1 MNILLAEDEKDLSRA
16 LVAVLEHNG
25 YTVTPVY
32 DGEAAVEAAKE
43 DAFDCM
49 VFDIMMPKMDGITA
63 LGIIRN
69 SGDMTPVLLL
79 TAKSEM
85 NDKVSGLDAGAD
97 DYLTKPFVMV
107 ELLARIRSLTRR
119 SNAYTPKKLT
129 FGSVTLDISG
139 QELVSENSVRL
150 AGMEASL
157 MEFLMLNPNKSFTT
171 EEIYSHVWKIKTDK
185 KESVYQA
192 PNTDGSTGNST
203 DNSTDISNSTDVVW
217 IYISYLRN
225 KLKSIAADVEI
236 RGQKGGSFILDLIQ

>member
-25 YTVTPVY
+25 YKVTPVY
-32 DGEAAVEAAKE
+32 DGEAAVEEAK
-43 DAFDCM
+43 AGVFDCM

-63 LGIIRN
+63 LGIIRD

-79 TAKSEM
+79 TAKAEM
-85 NDKVSGLDAGAD
+85 DDKVAGLDAGAD

-119 SNAYTPKKLT
+119 SGVYSPKKLS

-139 QELVSENSVRL
+139 QELFSENSVRL

-157 MEFLMLNPNKSFTT
+157 MEFFMMNPEKSFTT
-171 EEIYSHVWKIKTDK
+171 EEIYSHVWK
-185 KESVYQA
+185 ESD
-192 PNTDGSTGNST
+192 DG
-203 DNSTDISNSTDVVW
+203 IDVVW

-225 KLKSIAADVEI
+225 KLRSIAADI
-236 RGQKGGSFILDLIQ
+236 DIKGEKNGSFVLEVVNQKQ

>member
-16 LVAVLEHNG
+16 LVAVLQHNG

-32 DGEAAVEAAKE
+32 DGEAAVEEAK
-43 DAFDCM
+43 AGVFDCM

-79 TAKSEM
+79 TAKAEM
-85 NDKVSGLDAGAD
+85 DDKVNGLDAGAD

-119 SNAYTPKKLT
+119 SGAYTPKKLS
-129 FGSVTLDISG
+129 FGSVTLDIFG
-139 QELVSENSVRL
+139 QELISENSVRL
-150 AGMEASL
+150 AGMEANL
-157 MEFLMLNPNKSFTT
+157 MEFFMMNPNKSFTT
-171 EEIYSHVWKIKTDK
+171 EEIYSHVWK
-185 KESVYQA
+185 
-192 PNTDGSTGNST
+192 DGEEGSE
-203 DNSTDISNSTDVVW
+203 VVW

-225 KLKSIAADVEI
+225 KLKSIVADVEI
-236 RGQKGGSFILDLIQ
+236 KGEKGGSFTLERLNG